1 MDVRTGKL
9 NGSGKSFALVVA
21 RFNDIVTGRLLEG
34 AVDQLV
40 RLGVAEP
47 DITVAWVPGAFEIPL
62 VAARLAKSG
71 RYAAVVCLGTV
82 VRGQT
87 AHFEHVAGQCA
98 SGIAAVSR
106 QTGVPTIMGVLTTE
120 TMEQAMDRAGGKLGN
135 KGAEAATSAVEMAD
149 LLTQVD

>member
-9 NGSGKSFALVVA
+9 NGSGKAFAVVAA
-21 RFNDIVTGRLLEG
+21 RFNDIITGKLLEG
-34 AVDQLV
+34 AIDQLV
-40 RLGVAEP
+40 RLGVLES

-62 VAARLAKSG
+62 VAARLAKTG

-82 VRGQT
+82 IRGQT

-135 KGAEAATSAVEMAD
+135 KGAEAATAAVEMAD